1 MAQLVAFVRYSHSPR
16 SSQFWEDYDQRLH
29 ILDSDWAGVN
39 VHPTRFKEHLLHKLG
54 PEWCAFQEGKEVFI
68 SHKKTVGA
76 ALAENTRL
84 QMTEDEAE
92 KIVEVGLILRKYV
105 LLQQMTVTHSV

>member
-1 MAQLVAFVRYSHSPR
+1 
-16 SSQFWEDYDQRLH
+16 
-29 ILDSDWAGVN
+29 
-39 VHPTRFKEHLLHKLG
+39 
-54 PEWCAFQEGKEVFI
+54 
-68 SHKKTVGA
+68 
-76 ALAENTRL
+76 LAENTRL